1 MSVSKDALEASIE
14 AEIQRLNGGNA
25 EPPADEPPADE
36 PPPEEEAHE
45 EEGLEE
51 GEGPDDS
58 EEPGEEEEE
67 PSERVAAPDAK
78 RKPKPRENE
87 TIRQLR
93 ERAQAAEQRAAA
105 FEAERQRQEADR
117 QQREAQEAMRREDAE
132 VAALPPEEQEP
143 ARQRV
148 FNKRLAQETL
158 RQQRV
163 LNDMQD
169 RETFRGNADADP
181 VLKSISPMVE
191 NIAQQ
196 YIRAGHQVNRD
207 TIADAVLGRLYRTR
221 EGRAQLERLQAAQS
235 RPRPKKKVP
244 AGRSNSAGGGRT
256 RERDGGSD
264 PSRDQLMKRLRGKPI

>member
-1 MSVSKDALEASIE
+1 MSVPPSALEASIE

-25 EPPADEPPADE
+25 EPPADEPTADE

-51 GEGPDDS
+51 GEGPDDQD
-58 EEPGEEEEE
+58 EPDEEEEE
-67 PSERVAAPDAK
+67 SSERVAAPDAK
-78 RKPKPRENE
+78 RKKPPRENE

-105 FEAERQRQEADR
+105 FEAERQRQESER

-132 VAALPPEEQEP
+132 VAALPPEEQP
-143 ARQRV
+143 AARQAI
-148 FNKRLAQETL
+148 FQKRAATEIL

-169 RETFRGNADADP
+169 REGFRTNADADP
-181 VLKSISPMVE
+181 VLKAISPMVE

-221 EGRAQLERLQAAQS
+221 EGRAQLERLQAANS
-235 RPRPKKKVP
+235 RPRTKKKVP
-244 AGRSNSAGGGRT
+244 AGRGNSAGGGRSK
-256 RERDGGSD
+256 RDGGSD
-264 PSRDQLMKRLRGKPI
+264 PSREQLINRLKDKLI